1 MNLSFVPYQL
11 ASQIANL
18 LQASF
23 SSASRLYDLS
33 IDGIQAEA
41 PAPAISRGLGAGAAS
56 GFLPGQTFMVE
67 AYTGTERL
75 HSTSNWSILA
85 LSMDAH
91 IDLTTL
97 LGKVCQL
104 HTALADGSRATTT
117 GLINQA
123 ALIGSEGG
131 LARYRLSVVD
141 WTWMLGQSV
150 ASRVW
155 QDTAVLDIVGSV
167 FTRYAPQAVWA
178 VSDEV
183 APFLAQAHQGSLR
196 SYCVQYRETDLA
208 FVQRLLASEGLSW
221 RIEEHLESPAKHRMV
236 IFADS
241 SQSGAFAEDYSSSHS
256 FGEHGSAPAG
266 RGIRFHRGSAQE
278 AQDSIQA
285 LAEVRRLPSAVVTLL
300 STDYKAKSSL
310 AASSPTATVFGG
322 KNAPRLESYLP
333 GAPYGAATS
342 AAMQR
347 RTELAQQTL
356 EARHSLYAART
367 TVRSLRAGT
376 RFDITQAPLA
386 KLNGQGQD
394 ARLNVLSV
402 HHMGINN
409 LPKQA
414 KDSLAQLLGD
424 IPQLLADL
432 LQSTVNQSKGS
443 DSSIKSSSSRMNT
456 GASSYEINS
465 DAETPSLNDTLPL
478 EATALLAQASVLGYA
493 NQAEL
498 IGAAVPWR
506 PQQIQ
511 VGAASTGSSS
521 VGSSNLLGAL
531 TGAAT
536 APGAQTALVV
546 GPNGT
551 ESDVSAGDVYTD
563 KLGRIRIRLLWQGQM
578 ADGNSST
585 TGAASCWVRVA
596 QRGAGAGM
604 GLQFIPRV
612 GQEVLVQ
619 FLGGDI
625 DRPIACGALYNGQG
639 EGGLQLDMPKLPPWI
654 RFVQNAAKL
663 AVDFGIADLP

>member
-1 MNLSFVPYQL
+1 M
-11 ASQIANL
+11 
-18 LQASF
+18 
-23 SSASRLYDLS
+23 
-33 IDGIQAEA
+33 
-41 PAPAISRGLGAGAAS
+41 
-56 GFLPGQTFMVE
+56 
-67 AYTGTERL
+67 
-75 HSTSNWSILA
+75 
-85 LSMDAH
+85 
-91 IDLTTL
+91 
-97 LGKVCQL
+97 
-104 HTALADGSRATTT
+104 
-117 GLINQA
+117 
-123 ALIGSEGG
+123 
-131 LARYRLSVVD
+131 
-141 WTWMLGQSV
+141 

-167 FTRYAPQAVWA
+167 FARYEPQAVWA

-183 APFLAQAHQGSLR
+183 APFLAEAQGSRNPSGSGSLR
-196 SYCVQYRETDLA
+196 SYCVQYRETDLG

-221 RIEEHLESPAKHRMV
+221 RIEEHPESPAKHRMV

-241 SQSGAFAEDYSSSHS
+241 SQSGAFPEDYSSEHS
-256 FGEHGSAPAG
+256 SAGA
-266 RGIRFHRGSAQE
+266 GIRFHRGSAKE

-300 STDYKAKSSL
+300 STDYKAKSSFS
-310 AASSPTATVFGG
+310 ASSPTAATFGG

-333 GAPYGAATS
+333 GAPYGADTS

-376 RFDITQAPLA
+376 CFDITQAPLA
-386 KLNGQGQD
+386 KLSGQG
-394 ARLNVLSV
+394 ASLNVLAV

-414 KDSLAQLLGD
+414 KDSLAQLLGE
-424 IPQLLADL
+424 IPQLLSDALAGL
-432 LQSTVNQSKGS
+432 LQDSGRSQGLTV
-443 DSSIKSSSSRMNT
+443 KSALGAHNT

-465 DAETPSLNDTLPL
+465 DAQNPSFNDSLPL
-478 EATALLAQASVLGYA
+478 ETTALLAQAQALGYA

-498 IGAAVPWR
+498 ISASVPWR
-506 PQQIQ
+506 PQQIE
-511 VGAASTGSSS
+511 TGSSS

-546 GPNGT
+546 GPDGT
-551 ESDVSAGDVYTD
+551 PTDTSAGDVYTD

-578 ADGNSST
+578 ADGDSST

-596 QRGAGAGM
+596 QRSAGAGM

-663 AVDFGIADLP
+663 AVDFGVADLP

>member
-1 MNLSFVPYQL
+1 M
-11 ASQIANL
+11 AN
-18 LQASF
+18 A
-23 SSASRLYDLS
+23 
-33 IDGIQAEA
+33 A
-41 PAPAISRGLGAGAAS
+41 PRG
-56 GFLPGQTFMVE
+56 
-67 AYTGTERL
+67 
-75 HSTSNWSILA
+75 
-85 LSMDAH
+85 
-91 IDLTTL
+91 
-97 LGKVCQL
+97 
-104 HTALADGSRATTT
+104 
-117 GLINQA
+117 
-123 ALIGSEGG
+123 
-131 LARYRLSVVD
+131 
-141 WTWMLGQSV
+141 
-150 ASRVW
+150 RV
-155 QDTAVLDIVGSV
+155 
-167 FTRYAPQAVWA
+167 APQAAWA

-221 RIEEHLESPAKHRMV
+221 RIEEHLASPAKHRMV

-300 STDYKAKSSL
+300 SADYKAKSAL
-310 AASSPTATVFGG
+310 AASSPTAAVFGG

-347 RTELAQQTL
+347 RTELVQQTL

-376 RFDITQAPLA
+376 RFAITQAPLA
-386 KLNGQGQD
+386 KLSGQD

-424 IPQLLADL
+424 VPQLLADL

-443 DSSIKSSSSRMNT
+443 DSSIKSSFSRMNT
-456 GASSYEINS
+456 GASSYENNS
-465 DAETPSLNDTLPL
+465 DAENLSFNDTLPL
-478 EATALLAQASVLGYA
+478 EATALLAQAQALGYA

-498 IGAAVPWR
+498 ISAAVPWR
-506 PQQIQ
+506 PQQI
-511 VGAASTGSSS
+511 GTGTSL

-578 ADGNSST
+578 ADGDSST

-596 QRGAGAGM
+596 QRSAGAGM

-639 EGGLQLDMPKLPPWI
+639 EGGLTT
-654 RFVQNAAKL
+654 RYAKTTSM
-663 AVDFGIADLP
+663 D